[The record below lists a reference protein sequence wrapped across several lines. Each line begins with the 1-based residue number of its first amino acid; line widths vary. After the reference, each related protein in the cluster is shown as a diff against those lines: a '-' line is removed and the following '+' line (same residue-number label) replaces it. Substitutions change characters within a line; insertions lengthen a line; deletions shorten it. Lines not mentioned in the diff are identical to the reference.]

1 VFALSIEEAERY
13 FPKGDADRM
22 ATVTPY
28 AGSPHDGLRSS
39 HKNNKYQTSNG
50 NGTGWWWLRSP
61 GFYSIIAAH
70 VITDGDVYEFGSR
83 VNNSS
88 VSVRPALWLNL

>member
-1 VFALSIEEAERY
+1 
-13 FPKGDADRM
+13 M

-39 HKNNKYQTSNG
+39 HKNNKYQTSYG

-61 GFYSIIAAH
+61 GIRGSDAAF
-70 VITDGDVYEFGSR
+70 VGTGGDVGEYGLY
-83 VNNSS
+83 VNSPS
-88 VSVRPALWLNL
+88 VSVRPALWLHL